1 MKMMFDVKRDSNN
14 AINNERQEIKG
25 MVNDSIMKIEKLLW
39 AKSNPYKPLLVHLLE
54 VGVVAQT
61 LANNSVFFP
70 LLLELEKRTS
80 LSKEQLTAVIGYLAS
95 VHDIGKIHPAFVG
108 NGAIPE
114 AQKYLEDNQ
123 LHYNVD
129 HFRHEKYGSYRLKTI
144 WEEKKRF
151 QNKRLI
157 RNLSA
162 VIRYHHQGKHGET
175 GRMGLENEAIWK
187 ALQEEYEELLF
198 QHFMPP
204 DVLNVTH
211 VDAVCMSLLGILVAS
226 DWIASGEEFASTPT
240 DLDIDRIICNAT
252 KLTSEFI
259 IKNQMVHREAFDGV
273 SSFTDLW
280 DFIPRNGMRPLQIEA
295 EKVFTDSSEKPLAVI
310 VEAPMGEG
318 KTEAAM
324 YMATQLAKRWH
335 KEGFYIALPTA
346 ATSNQM
352 YSRINSMLDHLH
364 LEKSKLMHAMAWLVD
379 YSSSNNFTG
388 EPAQDAKL
396 WTAPMRRGLIS
407 PFAVGTIDQ
416 AMMSVMRTKYGV
428 LRLSG
433 LEQKVLIIDELHS
446 YDAYMSAI
454 IEMLLKW
461 CAALHIPVIMLS
473 ATLPAVK
480 KQAFAGCYSDNITV
494 IQKGLYP
501 AFTFLYEDKPVKQVA
516 VCGSHQQINIKIDN
530 EPWLGNLPAL
540 VGSVKERIYK
550 YGGCYCIIRNTV
562 REAQDT
568 YAALK
573 KEIPNIPMFL
583 FHARF
588 SAERRQELERK
599 CIECF
604 GNKKDKRPGKLIL
617 VATQVVEQSLDLDFD
632 YLVTDICPVDLLLQ
646 RAGRLWRHEETPR
659 PDGIEPELTILN
671 PVDNDYGTSGLVYAD
686 AVLDRTREVLKDKG
700 AMFLPEDIPD
710 MVEQVYDEEMLN
722 NASLEKWVKYKTD
735 ENLKQSAATL
745 QMLDEPD
752 EKRFYYSESDDIF
765 FSDDE
770 EKFLSV
776 KTRLGEPSVNLALLT
791 HDLFIQAG
799 NDKVSLKTVEKVLM
813 HSVSVAEK
821 NVSFLYSCTDDPKVM
836 KGTGLLNGI
845 WMLEAKNDICTLQ
858 NGHTVS
864 MDNELGL
871 LIEGDKHEV

>member
-1 MKMMFDVKRDSNN
+1 MDKNVTEELKR
-14 AINNERQEIKG
+14 
-25 MVNDSIMKIEKLLW
+25 MLW
-39 AKSNPYKPLLVHLLE
+39 AKSDPFKPLLVHLIE
-54 VGVVAQT
+54 VGAVAQT
-61 LANNSVFFP
+61 LLNNSVFFP
-70 LLLELEKRTS
+70 ILLELCKRAS
-80 LSKEQLTAVIGYLAS
+80 LSKDQATALVGYLAA
-95 VHDIGKIHPAFVG
+95 VHDIGKIHPSFVG
-108 NGAIPE
+108 NGAIPKVK
-114 AQKYLEDNQ
+114 KYLEDNQ

-129 HFRHEKYGSYRLKTI
+129 HFRHEKYGAYRLKTI

-151 QNKRLI
+151 KNKRLV
-157 RNLSA
+157 RSLAA
-162 VIRYHHQGKHGET
+162 VIRYHHQGKCGET
-175 GRMGLENEAIWK
+175 GRMSLVNEAIWK
-187 ALQEEYEELLF
+187 VLQEEYEELLF
-198 QHFMPP
+198 HLFKLPE
-204 DVLNVTH
+204 DLNITH
-211 VDAVCMSLLGILVAS
+211 MDAFCMSLLGVLVAA

-240 DLDIDRIICNAT
+240 DLDIDKIVCNAVRMT
-252 KLTSEFI
+252 NEFI
-259 IKNQMVHREAFDGV
+259 IKNQLVHREAFGAV

-280 DFIPRNGMRPLQIEA
+280 DFIPREGMRPLQREA
-295 EKVFTDSSEKPLAVI
+295 ERAFEDLSEKPLAVI

-352 YSRINSMLDHLH
+352 YSRINSMLDHLQ
-364 LEKSKLMHAMAWLVD
+364 LKKSKLMHAMAWLVD
-379 YSSSNNFTG
+379 YSSSNNFAG
-388 EPAQDAKL
+388 ESAQDAKL

-407 PFAVGTIDQ
+407 PFAVGTVDQ

-461 CAALHIPVIMLS
+461 CAVLHIPVIMLS

-480 KQAFAGCYSDNITV
+480 KQAFAGCYSNNIT
-494 IQKGLYP
+494 IMQKGMYP
-501 AFTFLYEDKPVKQVA
+501 AITFLYEDRPLKQVA
-516 VCGSHQQINIKIDN
+516 VCGSHQQINIKINN
-530 EPWLGNLPAL
+530 EPWLGNLAAL
-540 VGSVKERIYK
+540 VCSVRERIYK

-562 REAQDT
+562 KEAQDT
-568 YAALK
+568 YVALK
-573 KEIPNIPMFL
+573 REIPDIPMFL

-604 GNKKDKRPGKLIL
+604 GSKKDKRPEKLIL

-632 YLVTDICPVDLLLQ
+632 YLITDICPVDLLLQ
-646 RAGRLWRHEETPR
+646 RAGRLWRHEEIPR
-659 PDGIEPELTILN
+659 PDGIEPQLTVLN
-671 PVDNDYGTSGLVYAD
+671 PADNDYGASGLVYAD
-686 AVLDRTREVLKDKG
+686 AVLDRTRDVIKDKKV
-700 AMFLPEDIPD
+700 MFLPDDIPD
-710 MVEQVYDEEMLN
+710 MVEQVYDEEKLN
-722 NASLEKWVKYKTD
+722 NAGLEKWIKYKTD
-735 ENLKQSAATL
+735 ENLKQSAATI
-745 QMLDEPD
+745 QILDEPD

-776 KTRLGEPSVNLALLT
+776 KTRLGEPNVKLALLP

-799 NDKVSLKTVEKVLM
+799 NDKVSLKTVEKILM
-813 HSVSVAEK
+813 HSVGVAERK
-821 NVSFLYSCTDDPKVM
+821 VSFLYSCKDDSKVI

-845 WMLEAKNDICTLQ
+845 WMLEAENDVCILQ
-858 NGHTVS
+858 SGHTVI
-864 MDNELGL
+864 MDNDLGL
-871 LIEGDKHEV
+871 LIEGDKNEV

>member
-1 MKMMFDVKRDSNN
+1 MVIGCMDKNVAEELKMM
-14 AINNERQEIKG
+14 
-25 MVNDSIMKIEKLLW
+25 LW
-39 AKSNPYKPLLVHLLE
+39 AKSDPFKPLLVHLVE
-54 VGVVAQT
+54 VGAVAQS
-61 LANNSVFFP
+61 LLNDSVFFP
-70 LLLELEKRTS
+70 ILLELCKRTS
-80 LSKEQLTAVIGYLAS
+80 LPKEQVTALVGYLAA
-95 VHDIGKIHPAFVG
+95 VHDIGKIHPSFVG
-108 NGAIPE
+108 SGAIPE
-114 AQKYLEDNQ
+114 VQKYLEDNQ

-129 HFRHEKYGSYRLKTI
+129 HFRHEKYGAYRLKTI

-157 RNLSA
+157 RSLTA
-162 VIRYHHQGKHGET
+162 VIRYHHQGKRGET
-175 GRMGLENEAIWK
+175 GRMSSENEAIWK
-187 ALQEEYEELLF
+187 VLQEDYEELLF
-198 QHFMPP
+198 QYFRPP
-204 DVLNVTH
+204 DMLNVTH
-211 VDAVCMSLLGILVAS
+211 MDAFCMSLLGILVAS

-240 DLDIDRIICNAT
+240 DLDIDKIIDNAAR
-252 KLTSEFI
+252 LTNEFI
-259 IKNQMVHREAFDGV
+259 IKNQMVHREAFYGV
-273 SSFTDLW
+273 SYFTDLW
-280 DFIPRNGMRPLQIEA
+280 NFIPRDGMRPLQIEA
-295 EKVFTDSSEKPLAVI
+295 EKVFTDTSEKPLAVI

-324 YMATQLAKRWH
+324 FMAAQLAKRWH
-335 KEGFYIALPTA
+335 KEGFYVALPTA

-352 YSRINSMLDHLH
+352 YSRINAMLKHLQ

-388 EPAQDAKL
+388 EPSQDAKL

-407 PFAVGTIDQ
+407 SFAVGTIDQ

-433 LEQKVLIIDELHS
+433 LEQKVLVIDELHS

-461 CAALHIPVIMLS
+461 CAALHVPVIMLS

-480 KQAFAGCYSDNITV
+480 KQAFASCYSDNVTV
-494 IQKGLYP
+494 IRKGLYP
-501 AFTFLYEDKPVKQVA
+501 ALTFLYEDRPLKQVA
-516 VCGSHQQINIKIDN
+516 VYGSHQKINIKIDN
-530 EPWLGNLPAL
+530 EPWIDNLAAL
-540 VGSVKERIYK
+540 VRSVKERIYK

-573 KEIPNIPMFL
+573 QEIPDIPMFL

-604 GNKKDKRPGKLIL
+604 GSKKDKRPEKLIL

-659 PDGIEPELTILN
+659 PDGIEPELTVLN
-671 PVDNDYGTSGLVYAD
+671 PADKDYGISGLVYAD
-686 AVLDRTREVLKDKG
+686 AVLDRTQEVLKDKK
-700 AMFLPEDIPD
+700 ALFLPDDIPD
-710 MVEQVYDEEMLN
+710 MVEQVYDEEKLN
-722 NASLEKWVKYKTD
+722 NAGLEKWIKYKTD
-735 ENLKQSAATL
+735 ENLKQSAATI
-745 QMLDEPD
+745 QILDEPD

-776 KTRLGEPSVNLALLT
+776 KTRLGEPNVKLALLP

-813 HSVSVAEK
+813 RSVSVAEK
-821 NVSFLYSCTDDPKVM
+821 KVSFLYSCKDDSKVM

-845 WMLEAKNDICTLQ
+845 WMLDAENDVCTLQ
-858 NGHTVS
+858 NGHTVI
-864 MDNELGL
+864 MDNDIGL
-871 LIEGDKHEV
+871 MIEGGKNEV

>member
-1 MKMMFDVKRDSNN
+1 MDKNVAEELKR
-14 AINNERQEIKG
+14 
-25 MVNDSIMKIEKLLW
+25 MLW
-39 AKSNPYKPLLVHLLE
+39 AKSDPFKPLLVHLVE
-54 VGVVAQT
+54 VGTVAQS
-61 LANNSVFFP
+61 LLNDSVFFP
-70 LLLELEKRTS
+70 ILLELCKRTS
-80 LSKEQLTAVIGYLAS
+80 LPKEQVTALVGYLAA
-95 VHDIGKIHPAFVG
+95 VHDIGKIHPSFVG
-108 NGAIPE
+108 SGAIPE
-114 AQKYLEDNQ
+114 VQKYLEDNQ

-129 HFRHEKYGSYRLKTI
+129 HFRHEKYGAYRLKTI
-144 WEEKKRF
+144 WEGKKRF

-157 RNLSA
+157 RSLTA
-162 VIRYHHQGKHGET
+162 VIRYHHQGKRGET
-175 GRMGLENEAIWK
+175 GRMSSENEAVWK
-187 ALQEEYEELLF
+187 VLQEDYEELLF
-198 QHFMPP
+198 QYFRPP
-204 DVLNVTH
+204 DMLNVTH
-211 VDAVCMSLLGILVAS
+211 VDAFCMSLLGIVVAS

-240 DLDIDRIICNAT
+240 DLDIDKIIDNAAR
-252 KLTSEFI
+252 LTNEFI
-259 IKNQMVHREAFDGV
+259 IKNQMVHREAFDGIFY
-273 SSFTDLW
+273 FTDLW
-280 DFIPRNGMRPLQIEA
+280 DFIPRDGMRPLQTEA
-295 EKVFTDSSEKPLAVI
+295 EKAFADTSEKPLAVI

-324 YMATQLAKRWH
+324 YMATQLAKRWQ
-335 KEGFYIALPTA
+335 KEGFYVALPTA

-352 YSRINSMLDHLH
+352 YSRINAMLNHLQ

-388 EPAQDAKL
+388 ETAQDAKL

-433 LEQKVLIIDELHS
+433 LEQKVLVIDELHS

-461 CAALHIPVIMLS
+461 CAALHVPVIMLS

-480 KQAFAGCYSDNITV
+480 KQAFASCYLDNVTV
-494 IQKGLYP
+494 IRKGLYP
-501 AFTFLYEDKPVKQVA
+501 ALTFLYEDRPLKQVA
-516 VCGSHQQINIKIDN
+516 VYGSHQKINIKIDN
-530 EPWLGNLPAL
+530 EPWIDNLAAL
-540 VGSVKERIYK
+540 VRSVKERIYK

-573 KEIPNIPMFL
+573 QEIPDIPMFL

-599 CIECF
+599 CTECF
-604 GNKKDKRPGKLIL
+604 GSKKDKRPEKLIL

-659 PDGIEPELTILN
+659 PDGIEPELTVLN
-671 PVDNDYGTSGLVYAD
+671 PGDNDYGASGLVYAD
-686 AVLDRTREVLKDKG
+686 AVLDRTREVLKDKN
-700 AMFLPEDIPD
+700 AMFLPDDIPD
-710 MVEQVYDEEMLN
+710 MVEQVYDEEKLN
-722 NASLEKWVKYKTD
+722 SAGLEKWIKYKTD
-735 ENLKQSAATL
+735 ENLKQSAATI
-745 QMLDEPD
+745 QILDEPD

-776 KTRLGEPSVNLALLT
+776 KTRLGEPNVKLALLP

-813 HSVSVAEK
+813 RSVSVAEK
-821 NVSFLYSCTDDPKVM
+821 KVSFLYSCKDDSKIM

-845 WMLEAKNDICTLQ
+845 WMLDAENDVCTLQ
-858 NGHTVS
+858 NGHTVI
-864 MDNELGL
+864 MDNDIGL
-871 LIEGDKHEV
+871 MIEGGKNEV